1 MPFFDRPLAE
11 LEHLEPSDPAP
22 PDFDVFWDRTLAEAR
37 AAGGSM
43 ELTPQ
48 PTAIEAFRVFDVRFP
63 GFGGEPI
70 GGWLIAPRE
79 PRGPAMVAFQG
90 YNAGRGDPVQWL
102 GWPSAGFTTLVMDT
116 RGQGS
121 VPNYP
126 GVTPDPHGHG
136 PATLGMRTRGIDD
149 PETYYYRRVFTDAV
163 RAVDAVRTLDGVDP
177 QRVGVV
183 GGSQGGG
190 IALAAAGLHDGVAAA
205 LIDVPFLCDFRR
217 AVGLTGAE
225 PYEEITRYL
234 AAHRGSNDRVFRTLS
249 YFDGISFAARA
260 TAPALVSVALQDA
273 ICPPSTVFA
282 AFNAYGGPAEIDV
295 FPFNGHEGG
304 GAVQWER
311 QARFV
316 RSHLGNQDE
325 R

>member
-1 MPFFDRPLAE
+1 MPFIDLPLTE
-11 LEHLEPSDPAP
+11 LERLSAVDPAP
-22 PDFDVFWDRTLAEAR
+22 ADFDAFWSRTLAESR
-37 AAGGSM
+37 AADGAV

-48 PTAIEAFRVFDVRFP
+48 RTAIEAFRVFDIRFP

-121 VPNYP
+121 IPSYP

-136 PATLGMRTRGIDD
+136 PATPGLVTRGIES

-163 RAVDAVRTLDGVDP
+163 RAIDAVRTIDGVDP

-190 IALAAAGLHDGVAAA
+190 IALAAAGLSEGLAAA

-225 PYEEITRYL
+225 PYEEIARYL
-234 AAHRGSNDRVFRTLS
+234 AAHRGSNEKVFRTLS

-260 TAPALVSVALQDA
+260 TAPALFSVALQDA

-282 AFNAYGGPAEIDV
+282 AYNTYRGSAEIDV

-311 QARFV
+311 KAAFV
-316 RSHLGNQDE
+316 HAQRVAQ
-325 R
+325 

>member
-1 MPFFDRPLAE
+1 VPFFDRPLAE
-11 LEHLEPSDPAP
+11 LERLAPSDPAP
-22 PDFDVFWDRTLAEAR
+22 PDFDAFWERTLAEAR
-37 AAGGSM
+37 TAGGKPV
-43 ELTPQ
+43 LTTH
-48 PTAIEAFRVFDVRFP
+48 PTAIDVFRVFDVRFP

-70 GGWLIAPRE
+70 GGWLIIPPH
-79 PRGPAMVAFQG
+79 PRGAGMVAFQG

-102 GWPSAGFTTLVMDT
+102 GWPSAGYTTLVMDT

-121 VPNYP
+121 VPTYP
-126 GVTPDPHGHG
+126 GVTADPHGHG
-136 PATLGMRTRGIDD
+136 PATIGMMTRGIDD

-163 RAVDAVRTLDGVDP
+163 RAIDALRSIDGVDP
-177 QRVGVV
+177 GRVGVV

-190 IALAAAGLHDGVAAA
+190 IALAAVGLSDGLAAA
-205 LIDVPFLCDFRR
+205 IVDVPFLCDFRR

-225 PYEEITRYL
+225 PYEEIARYL
-234 AAHRGSNDRVFRTLS
+234 AAHRGSHDTVFRTLS

-260 TAPALVSVALQDA
+260 HAPALFSVALQDA

-282 AFNAYGGPAEIDV
+282 AYNAYGGPAEIEV

-304 GAVQWER
+304 GAVHWER
-311 QARFV
+311 QARFL
-316 RSHLGNQDE
+316 RSHFGTQDA

>member
-1 MPFFDRPLAE
+1 MPFIDLPLAD
-11 LEHLEPSDPAP
+11 LQRLTPVDPAP
-22 PDFDVFWDRTLAEAR
+22 EDFDAFWARTLTEAR
-37 AAGGSM
+37 ATGGTV
-43 ELTPQ
+43 ELAHP

-63 GFGGEPI
+63 GFGGDPI
-70 GGWLIAPRE
+70 GGWVIAPRE

-121 VPNYP
+121 IPTYP

-136 PATLGMRTRGIDD
+136 PATPGLVTRGLES

-177 QRVGVV
+177 EQVGVV

-190 IALAAAGLHDGVAAA
+190 IALAAAGLSDGITAA

-217 AVGLTGAE
+217 AVGLTGAD
-225 PYEEITRYL
+225 PYEEIARYL
-234 AAHRGSNDRVFRTLS
+234 AAHRGSHDTVFRTLS

-260 TAPALVSVALQDA
+260 TAPALFSVALQDA

-282 AFNAYGGPAEIDV
+282 AFNAYGGPKEIDV
-295 FPFNGHEGG
+295 FTFNGHEGG
-304 GAVQWER
+304 GAMQWQR
-311 QARFV
+311 QAAFV
-316 RSHLGNQDE
+316 RAQRGE
-325 R
+325 